1 MDNQG
6 KKEPGGDKKPEAKGP
21 GGGNHNKQRR
31 KAKLVTRLAEFR
43 DIPAL
48 VALSAKVYGSSG
60 VTEGMLRGQISIFPE
75 GQFLVEYEG
84 KIVGY
89 CSTFMI
95 SGDVCLRPHTWK
107 EITGGGFASR
117 HDPEGDYL
125 YGMEVC
131 VDQGYR
137 GLRIGTRLYDERRKL
152 CQELGLKGIVFGG
165 RMPGYQ
171 RRAAKVGS
179 PEEYLSLV
187 QARKIR
193 DQVIM
198 FHLSNDFEPMG
209 ILHDYLPFDHESGGN
224 AVHMI
229 WRNPLAVENHLKE
242 KKKRGRLPRSVRVAT
257 VQFQMRKV
265 DSEKQFEGQLEYFID
280 IASDYGSDFVVFPE
294 LVTLALLSATKKK
307 MRPEESIDHLTEYT
321 DRYTK
326 FMQEMAISYN
336 INIIGGSHPTKMQDG
351 DIHNISYIFLRD
363 GAIHSQEKIHPTPNE
378 KYWWDIRGGDELHT
392 IPTDCGLIGVL
403 ICYDTEFP
411 ETARYLVDQGA
422 VIIFVPFCTDERQ
435 GYLRVRYCSQAI
447 AVQNQCFVVM
457 SGTVGNLPDVEN
469 MDINYAE
476 SCILTPCDFPFAR
489 DGIAA
494 TTPPNTETIAFA
506 DLQLENLY
514 ASRNAGTVLNLKD
527 RRFDL
532 YNVQWNQKNK
542 K

>member
-6 KKEPGGDKKPEAKGP
+6 NKKPAGDKKHSRGEAGS
-21 GGGNHNKQRR
+21 GNHNKQRR

-95 SGDVCLRPHTWK
+95 SGDVCLHPHTWK

-198 FHLSNDFEPMG
+198 FHLSNDFDPMG

-336 INIIGGSHPTKMQDG
+336 INIIGGSHPTKMHDG